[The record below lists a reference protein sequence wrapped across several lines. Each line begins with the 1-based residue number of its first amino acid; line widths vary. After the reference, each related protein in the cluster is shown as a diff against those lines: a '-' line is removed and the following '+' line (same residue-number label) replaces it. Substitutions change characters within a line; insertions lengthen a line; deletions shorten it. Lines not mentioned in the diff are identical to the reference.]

1 MDINTLKDKVT
12 NAEQKVAKCEAT
24 VEKHKVQL
32 QKKIDKFN
40 KLADKFGYEHYDFYN
55 SFYELNNAITDTSI
69 RDDLVWAYSDVETK
83 EDDIKTA
90 ENKVAEAEKVLK
102 NWQEKLNKEEANLQY
117 INNEIPQI
125 LIDFLNDWKEHCRE
139 YVLTMADKYFEEK
152 QELKDTINTY
162 CWEYIVDNKDKFDYL
177 FKRFDTDRFITY
189 DSNVNY
195 NYYITSSTSTIR
207 LEFERI
213 YKVHK
218 LQNDF
223 NNKYNNGFVQFYIS
237 HRQDINAL
245 DKELEKEKNNKL
257 LDLMNRVT
265 AITGTITDATNL
277 KINAK
282 GDIDGIIYGEKGNC
296 KVTTIGAG
304 GYNIQCF
311 HYRVLVKKI

>member
-40 KLADKFGYEHYDFYN
+40 KLADKLGYEHYDFYN

-69 RDDLVWAYSDVETK
+69 RDDLVWAYTEVENK
-83 EDDIKTA
+83 EEDIKTA
-90 ENKVAEAEKVLK
+90 ENKVVEAEKVLK

-152 QELKDTINTY
+152 QELRDTINTY

-177 FKRFDTDRFITY
+177 F
-189 DSNVNY
+189 NNY
-195 NYYITSSTSTIR
+195 PDNFATFNNGINYAQYINSYR
-207 LEFERI
+207 DFKEFESI
-213 YKVHK
+213 YNVKELK
-218 LQNDF
+218 KSLE
-223 NNKYNNGFVQFYIS
+223 NKYNNYFVQFYIS

-265 AITGTITDATNL
+265 AITGIITDTTNL

-296 KVTTIGAG
+296 KVNTVGAG

>member
-40 KLADKFGYEHYDFYN
+40 KLADKLGYEHYDFYN

-125 LIDFLNDWKEHCRE
+125 LIDFLNDWKEHCKE
-139 YVLTMADKYFEEK
+139 YVLTMTDKYFEEK
-152 QELKDTINTY
+152 RELKDTINTY

-177 FKRFDTDRFITY
+177 FNNYPDNFATFNNSINY
-189 DSNVNY
+189 AQYVNSY
-195 NYYITSSTSTIR
+195 R
-207 LEFERI
+207 DFKEFESI
-213 YKVHK
+213 YNVKELK
-218 LQNDF
+218 KSLE
-223 NNKYNNGFVQFYIS
+223 NKYNNYFVQFYIS

-265 AITGTITDATNL
+265 AITGTVTDATNL

>member
-1 MDINTLKDKVT
+1 MQKRFLKIGRK
-12 NAEQKVAKCEAT
+12 
-24 VEKHKVQL
+24 
-32 QKKIDKFN
+32 
-40 KLADKFGYEHYDFYN
+40 
-55 SFYELNNAITDTSI
+55 
-69 RDDLVWAYSDVETK
+69 
-83 EDDIKTA
+83 
-90 ENKVAEAEKVLK
+90 
-102 NWQEKLNKEEANLQY
+102 KLNKEEANLQY

-125 LIDFLNDWKEHCRE
+125 LIDFLDDWKEHCRE

-177 FKRFDTDRFITY
+177 FNSYSGNFATFNNSINYAQYINNYK
-189 DSNVNY
+189 DSK
-195 NYYITSSTSTIR
+195 
-207 LEFERI
+207 EFESI
-213 YKVHK
+213 YNVKELK
-218 LQNDF
+218 KSLE
-223 NNKYNNGFVQFYIS
+223 NKYNNYFVQFYIS

-265 AITGTITDATNL
+265 AITGIITDTTNL

>member
-40 KLADKFGYEHYDFYN
+40 KLADKLGYEHYDFYN

-69 RDDLVWAYSDVETK
+69 RDDLVWAYTEVENK
-83 EDDIKTA
+83 EEDIKTA
-90 ENKVAEAEKVLK
+90 ENKVVEAEKVLK

-152 QELKDTINTY
+152 QELRDTINTY

-177 FKRFDTDRFITY
+177 F
-189 DSNVNY
+189 NNY
-195 NYYITSSTSTIR
+195 PDNFATFNNGINYAQYINSYR
-207 LEFERI
+207 DFKEFESI
-213 YKVHK
+213 YNVKELK
-218 LQNDF
+218 KSLE
-223 NNKYNNGFVQFYIS
+223 NKYNNYFVQFYIS

-265 AITGTITDATNL
+265 AITGIITDTTNL

-311 HYRVLVKKI
+311 HYRILVKKI

>member
-40 KLADKFGYEHYDFYN
+40 KLADKLGYEHYDFYN

-69 RDDLVWAYSDVETK
+69 RDDLVWAYTEVENK
-83 EDDIKTA
+83 EEDIKTA
-90 ENKVAEAEKVLK
+90 ESKVADAEKVLK

-139 YVLTMADKYFEEK
+139 YVLTMTDKYFEEK

-177 FKRFDTDRFITY
+177 F
-189 DSNVNY
+189 NNY
-195 NYYITSSTSTIR
+195 SDNFETFNNSINYAQYINSYR
-207 LEFERI
+207 DFKEFESI
-213 YKVHK
+213 YNVKELK
-218 LQNDF
+218 KSLE
-223 NNKYNNGFVQFYIS
+223 NKYNNYFVQFYIS

-265 AITGTITDATNL
+265 AITGIITDTTNL
-277 KINAK
+277 KINVK

-296 KVTTIGAG
+296 KVTTVGAG

>member
-40 KLADKFGYEHYDFYN
+40 KLADKLGYEHYDFYN

-69 RDDLVWAYSDVETK
+69 RDDLVWAYTEVENK
-83 EDDIKTA
+83 EEDIKTT
-90 ENKVAEAEKVLK
+90 ENKVVEAEKVLK

-152 QELKDTINTY
+152 QELRDTINTY

-177 FKRFDTDRFITY
+177 F
-189 DSNVNY
+189 NNY
-195 NYYITSSTSTIR
+195 PDNFATFNNGINYAQYINSYR
-207 LEFERI
+207 DFKEFESI
-213 YKVHK
+213 YNVKELK
-218 LQNDF
+218 KSLE
-223 NNKYNNGFVQFYIS
+223 NKYNNYFVQFYIS

-265 AITGTITDATNL
+265 AITGIITDTTNL

>member
-40 KLADKFGYEHYDFYN
+40 KLADKLGYEHYDSYD

-69 RDDLVWAYSDVETK
+69 RDDLVWAYTEVENK
-83 EDDIKTA
+83 EEDINTA
-90 ENKVAEAEKVLK
+90 ESKVADAEKVLK

-125 LIDFLNDWKEHCRE
+125 LIDFLDDWKEHCRE

-177 FKRFDTDRFITY
+177 FNSYSGNFATFNNSINYAQYINNYK
-189 DSNVNY
+189 DSK
-195 NYYITSSTSTIR
+195 
-207 LEFERI
+207 EFESI
-213 YKVHK
+213 YNVKELK
-218 LQNDF
+218 NSLE
-223 NNKYNNGFVQFYIS
+223 NKYNNYFVQFYIS

-265 AITGTITDATNL
+265 AITGIITDTTNL

>member
-1 MDINTLKDKVT
+1 MDIKTLKDKVT

-24 VEKHKVQL
+24 IEKHKVQL

-40 KLADKFGYEHYDFYN
+40 KLADKLGYEHYDFYN

-69 RDDLVWAYSDVETK
+69 RDDLVWAYTEVENK
-83 EDDIKTA
+83 EEDIKTA
-90 ENKVAEAEKVLK
+90 ESKVADAEKVLK

-139 YVLTMADKYFEEK
+139 YVLTMTDKYFEEK
-152 QELKDTINTY
+152 QELRDTINTY

-177 FKRFDTDRFITY
+177 FNNYSDNFATFNNSINYAQYINCYRYLKEFKSIY
-189 DSNVNY
+189 NVKELKK
-195 NYYITSSTSTIR
+195 S
-207 LEFERI
+207 LE
-213 YKVHK
+213 
-218 LQNDF
+218 
-223 NNKYNNGFVQFYIS
+223 NKYNNYFVQFYIS
-237 HRQDINAL
+237 HRQNINAL

-265 AITGTITDATNL
+265 AITGTIIDATNL

-282 GDIDGIIYGEKGNC
+282 GDIDGVIYGEKGNC
-296 KVTTIGAG
+296 KVNTIGAG

>member
-40 KLADKFGYEHYDFYN
+40 KLADKLGYEHYDSYD

-69 RDDLVWAYSDVETK
+69 RDDLVWAYTEVENK
-83 EDDIKTA
+83 EEDINTA
-90 ENKVAEAEKVLK
+90 ESKVADAEKVLK

-125 LIDFLNDWKEHCRE
+125 LIDFLDDWKEHCRE

-177 FKRFDTDRFITY
+177 FNSYSGNFATFNNSINYAQYINNYK
-189 DSNVNY
+189 DSK
-195 NYYITSSTSTIR
+195 
-207 LEFERI
+207 EFESI
-213 YKVHK
+213 YNVKELK
-218 LQNDF
+218 KSLE
-223 NNKYNNGFVQFYIS
+223 NKYNNYFVQFYIS

-265 AITGTITDATNL
+265 AITGIITDTTNL

>member
-40 KLADKFGYEHYDFYN
+40 KLADKLGYEHYDFYN

-69 RDDLVWAYSDVETK
+69 RDDLVWAYTEVENK
-83 EDDIKTA
+83 EEDIKTA
-90 ENKVAEAEKVLK
+90 ENKVVEAEKVLK

-152 QELKDTINTY
+152 QELRDTINTY

-177 FKRFDTDRFITY
+177 F
-189 DSNVNY
+189 NNY
-195 NYYITSSTSTIR
+195 PDNFATFNNGINYAQYINSYR
-207 LEFERI
+207 DFKEFESI
-213 YKVHK
+213 YNVKELNK
-218 LQNDF
+218 SLE
-223 NNKYNNGFVQFYIS
+223 NKYNNYFVQFYIS

-265 AITGTITDATNL
+265 AITGIITDTTNL

>member
-12 NAEQKVAKCEAT
+12 NAEQKVEKCKAT

-40 KLADKFGYEHYDFYN
+40 NIADKLGYEHYDFYN

-69 RDDLVWAYSDVETK
+69 RDDLVWAYTEVENK
-83 EDDIKTA
+83 EEDINTA
-90 ENKVAEAEKVLK
+90 ESKVADAEKVLK

-139 YVLTMADKYFEEK
+139 YVLTMTDKYFEEK
-152 QELKDTINTY
+152 QELRDTINTY

-177 FKRFDTDRFITY
+177 F
-189 DSNVNY
+189 NNY
-195 NYYITSSTSTIR
+195 SDNFATFNNSINYAQYINCCR
-207 LEFERI
+207 DFKEFESI
-213 YKVHK
+213 YNVKELK
-218 LQNDF
+218 KSLE
-223 NNKYNNGFVQFYIS
+223 NKYNNYFLRFYIS

-265 AITGTITDATNL
+265 AITGTIIDATNL

-282 GDIDGIIYGEKGNC
+282 GDIDGVIYGEKGNC
-296 KVTTIGAG
+296 KVNTIGAG
-304 GYNIQCF
+304 GYNVQCF

>member
-40 KLADKFGYEHYDFYN
+40 KLADKLGYEHYDSYD

-69 RDDLVWAYSDVETK
+69 RDDLVWAYTEVENK
-83 EDDIKTA
+83 EEDINTA
-90 ENKVAEAEKVLK
+90 ESKVADAEKVLK

-125 LIDFLNDWKEHCRE
+125 LIDFLDDWKEHCRE

-177 FKRFDTDRFITY
+177 FNSYLGNFATFNNSINYAQYINNYK
-189 DSNVNY
+189 DSK
-195 NYYITSSTSTIR
+195 
-207 LEFERI
+207 EFESI
-213 YKVHK
+213 YNVKELK
-218 LQNDF
+218 NSLE
-223 NNKYNNGFVQFYIS
+223 NKYNNYFVQFYIS

-265 AITGTITDATNL
+265 AITGIITDTTNL

>member
-40 KLADKFGYEHYDFYN
+40 KLADKLGYEHYDSYD

-69 RDDLVWAYSDVETK
+69 RDDLVWAYTEVENK
-83 EDDIKTA
+83 EEDINTA
-90 ENKVAEAEKVLK
+90 ESKVADAEKVLK
-102 NWQEKLNKEEANLQY
+102 NWQEKLDKEEANLQY

-125 LIDFLNDWKEHCRE
+125 LIDFLDDWKEHCRE

-177 FKRFDTDRFITY
+177 FNSYSGNFATFNNSINYAQYINNYK
-189 DSNVNY
+189 DSK
-195 NYYITSSTSTIR
+195 
-207 LEFERI
+207 EFESI
-213 YKVHK
+213 YNVKELK
-218 LQNDF
+218 KSLE
-223 NNKYNNGFVQFYIS
+223 NKYNNYFVQFYIS

-265 AITGTITDATNL
+265 AITGTITDTTNL

-296 KVTTIGAG
+296 KVITIGAG

>member
-40 KLADKFGYEHYDFYN
+40 KLADKLGYEHYDFYN

-125 LIDFLNDWKEHCRE
+125 LIDFLNDWKEHCKE
-139 YVLTMADKYFEEK
+139 YVLTMTDKYFEEK

-177 FKRFDTDRFITY
+177 FNNYPDNFVTFNNSINY
-189 DSNVNY
+189 AQYVN
-195 NYYITSSTSTIR
+195 NYKDFK
-207 LEFERI
+207 EFESI
-213 YKVHK
+213 YNVKELK
-218 LQNDF
+218 KSLE
-223 NNKYNNGFVQFYIS
+223 NKYNNYFVQFYIS

-265 AITGTITDATNL
+265 AITGIITDTTNL

>member
-40 KLADKFGYEHYDFYN
+40 KLADKLGYEHYDSYD

-69 RDDLVWAYSDVETK
+69 RDDLVWAYTEIENK
-83 EDDIKTA
+83 EEDIKTA
-90 ENKVAEAEKVLK
+90 ESKVADAEKVLK

-139 YVLTMADKYFEEK
+139 YVLTMTDKYFEEK
-152 QELKDTINTY
+152 QELRDTINTY

-177 FKRFDTDRFITY
+177 F
-189 DSNVNY
+189 NNY
-195 NYYITSSTSTIR
+195 PDNFATFNNSINYTQYINSYR
-207 LEFERI
+207 DFKEFESI
-213 YKVHK
+213 YNVKELK
-218 LQNDF
+218 KSLE
-223 NNKYNNGFVQFYIS
+223 NKYNNYFVQFYIS

-265 AITGTITDATNL
+265 AITGIITDTTNL

>member
-40 KLADKFGYEHYDFYN
+40 KLADKLGYEHYDSYD

-69 RDDLVWAYSDVETK
+69 RDDLVWAYTEIENK
-83 EDDIKTA
+83 EEDIKTA
-90 ENKVAEAEKVLK
+90 ESKVADAEKVLK

-139 YVLTMADKYFEEK
+139 YVLTMTDKYFEEK
-152 QELKDTINTY
+152 QELRDTINTY

-177 FKRFDTDRFITY
+177 F
-189 DSNVNY
+189 NNY
-195 NYYITSSTSTIR
+195 PDNFATFNNSINYTQYINSYR
-207 LEFERI
+207 DFKEFESI
-213 YKVHK
+213 YNVKELK
-218 LQNDF
+218 KSLE
-223 NNKYNNGFVQFYIS
+223 NKYNNYFVQFYIS

-265 AITGTITDATNL
+265 AITGIITDTTNL

-304 GYNIQCF
+304 GYSIQCF

>member
-12 NAEQKVAKCEAT
+12 NAEQKVAKCEAI

-40 KLADKFGYEHYDFYN
+40 KLADKLDYEHYDFYN

-69 RDDLVWAYSDVETK
+69 RDDLVWAYTEVENK
-83 EDDIKTA
+83 EEDIKTA
-90 ENKVAEAEKVLK
+90 ENKVVEAEKVLK

-152 QELKDTINTY
+152 QELRDTINTY

-177 FKRFDTDRFITY
+177 F
-189 DSNVNY
+189 NNY
-195 NYYITSSTSTIR
+195 PDNFATFNNGINYAQYINSYR
-207 LEFERI
+207 DFKEFESI
-213 YKVHK
+213 YNVKELK
-218 LQNDF
+218 KSLE
-223 NNKYNNGFVQFYIS
+223 NKYNNYFVQFYIS

-265 AITGTITDATNL
+265 AITGIITDTTNL

>member
-40 KLADKFGYEHYDFYN
+40 KLADKLGYEHYDFYN

-69 RDDLVWAYSDVETK
+69 RDDLVWAYTEVENK
-83 EDDIKTA
+83 EEDIKTA
-90 ENKVAEAEKVLK
+90 ENKVVEAEKVLK

-152 QELKDTINTY
+152 QELRDTINTY

-177 FKRFDTDRFITY
+177 FNNYPDNFATFNNGINY
-189 DSNVNY
+189 AQYVNSY
-195 NYYITSSTSTIR
+195 R
-207 LEFERI
+207 DFKEFESI
-213 YKVHK
+213 YNVKELK
-218 LQNDF
+218 KSLE
-223 NNKYNNGFVQFYIS
+223 NKYNNYFVQFYIS

-265 AITGTITDATNL
+265 AITGIITDTTNL

>member
-24 VEKHKVQL
+24 VEKHKIQL

-40 KLADKFGYEHYDFYN
+40 KLADKLGYEHYDFYN

-69 RDDLVWAYSDVETK
+69 RDDLVWAYTEVENK
-83 EDDIKTA
+83 EEDIKTA
-90 ENKVAEAEKVLK
+90 ESKVADAEKVLK

-139 YVLTMADKYFEEK
+139 YVLTMTDKYFEEK
-152 QELKDTINTY
+152 QELRDTINTY

-177 FKRFDTDRFITY
+177 F
-189 DSNVNY
+189 NNY
-195 NYYITSSTSTIR
+195 SDNFETFNNSINYAQYINSYR
-207 LEFERI
+207 DFKEFESI
-213 YKVHK
+213 YNVKELK
-218 LQNDF
+218 KSLE
-223 NNKYNNGFVQFYIS
+223 NKYNNYFVQFYIS

-265 AITGTITDATNL
+265 AITGIITDTTNL

-296 KVTTIGAG
+296 KVTTIDAG

>member
-40 KLADKFGYEHYDFYN
+40 KLADKLGYEHYDFYN
-55 SFYELNNAITDTSI
+55 SFYELNNAITDNSI
-69 RDDLVWAYSDVETK
+69 RDDLVWAYTEVENK
-83 EDDIKTA
+83 EEDIKTA
-90 ENKVAEAEKVLK
+90 ESKVADAEKVLK

-152 QELKDTINTY
+152 QELRDTINTY

-177 FKRFDTDRFITY
+177 F
-189 DSNVNY
+189 NNY
-195 NYYITSSTSTIR
+195 PDNFATFNNGINYAQYINSYR
-207 LEFERI
+207 DFKEFESI
-213 YKVHK
+213 YNVKELK
-218 LQNDF
+218 KSLE
-223 NNKYNNGFVQFYIS
+223 NKYNNYFVQFYIS

-265 AITGTITDATNL
+265 AITGIITDTTNL

-296 KVTTIGAG
+296 KVNTVGAG

>member
-40 KLADKFGYEHYDFYN
+40 KLADKLGYEHYDFYN

-69 RDDLVWAYSDVETK
+69 RDDLVWAYTEVENK
-83 EDDIKTA
+83 EEDIKTA
-90 ENKVAEAEKVLK
+90 ENKVVEAEKVLK

-152 QELKDTINTY
+152 QELRDTINTY

-177 FKRFDTDRFITY
+177 F
-189 DSNVNY
+189 NNY
-195 NYYITSSTSTIR
+195 PDNFATFNNGINYAQYINSYR
-207 LEFERI
+207 DCKEFESI
-213 YKVHK
+213 YNVKELK
-218 LQNDF
+218 KSLE
-223 NNKYNNGFVQFYIS
+223 NKYNNYFVQFYIS

-265 AITGTITDATNL
+265 AITGIITDTTNL

>member
-40 KLADKFGYEHYDFYN
+40 KLADKLGYEHYDFYN
-55 SFYELNNAITDTSI
+55 SFYELNNTITDISI
-69 RDDLVWAYSDVETK
+69 RDDLVWAYTEVENK
-83 EDDIKTA
+83 EEDIKTA
-90 ENKVAEAEKVLK
+90 ESKVADAEKVLK

-139 YVLTMADKYFEEK
+139 YVLTMTDKYFEEK

-177 FKRFDTDRFITY
+177 F
-189 DSNVNY
+189 NNY
-195 NYYITSSTSTIR
+195 SDNFETFNNSINYAQYINSYR
-207 LEFERI
+207 DFKEFESI
-213 YKVHK
+213 YNVKELK
-218 LQNDF
+218 KSLE
-223 NNKYNNGFVQFYIS
+223 NKYNNYFVQFYIS

-265 AITGTITDATNL
+265 AITGIITDTTNL

>member
-40 KLADKFGYEHYDFYN
+40 KLADKLGYEHYDFYN

-69 RDDLVWAYSDVETK
+69 RDDLVWAYTEVENK
-83 EDDIKTA
+83 EEDIKTA
-90 ENKVAEAEKVLK
+90 ENKVVEAEKVLK

-152 QELKDTINTY
+152 QELRDTINTY

-177 FKRFDTDRFITY
+177 F
-189 DSNVNY
+189 NNY
-195 NYYITSSTSTIR
+195 PDNFATFNNGINYAQYINSYR
-207 LEFERI
+207 DFKEFESI
-213 YKVHK
+213 YNVKELK
-218 LQNDF
+218 KSLE
-223 NNKYNNGFVQFYIS
+223 NKYNNYFVQFYIS

-265 AITGTITDATNL
+265 AITGIITDTTNL

>member
-24 VEKHKVQL
+24 VEKYKIQL

-40 KLADKFGYEHYDFYN
+40 KLADKLGYEHYDFYN

-69 RDDLVWAYSDVETK
+69 RDDLVWAYTEVENK
-83 EDDIKTA
+83 EEDIKTA
-90 ENKVAEAEKVLK
+90 ESKVADAEKVLK

-139 YVLTMADKYFEEK
+139 YVLTMTDKYFEEK
-152 QELKDTINTY
+152 QELRDTINTY

-177 FKRFDTDRFITY
+177 F
-189 DSNVNY
+189 NNY
-195 NYYITSSTSTIR
+195 SDNFETFNNSINYAQYINSYR
-207 LEFERI
+207 DFKEFESI
-213 YKVHK
+213 YNVKELK
-218 LQNDF
+218 KSLE
-223 NNKYNNGFVQFYIS
+223 NKYNNYFVQFYIS

-265 AITGTITDATNL
+265 AITGIITDTTNL

-282 GDIDGIIYGEKGNC
+282 GEIDGIIYGEKGNC

-304 GYNIQCF
+304 GYDIQCF